1 MYDDLPYDISIEV
14 AVSAPDL
21 DVEALHHL
29 SVRVMAGENID
40 AGTSLAV
47 LITDD
52 DEIRRMNHQ
61 FLGIDEPTDVLSFP
75 MWEGEFGDV
84 CMDLL
89 GDVVISAPTAQV
101 MADEHG
107 MPFAAVLDLLLVH
120 GILHLVGYDHE
131 RGAKAALEMESRSME
146 LLRLLGHEA
155 ETFGWYLKPDAAS

>member
-75 MWEGEFGDV
+75 DEADDFVQGMSEEQ
-84 CMDLL
+84 LL
-89 GDVVISAPTAQV
+89 GDIAISLPTAVRQ
-101 MADEHG
+101 AEQAGHS
-107 MPFAAVLDLLLVH
+107 LDAELAHLLTH
-120 GILHLVGYDHE
+120 GILHLCGYDHVTSPE
-131 RGAKAALEMESRSME
+131 DEAAMRAREEHY
-146 LLRLLGHEA
+146 LGD
-155 ETFGWYLKPDAAS
+155 LKVVHQH